1 MSSAS
6 PPRPV
11 AADPGPVA
19 DRPDSATPDSRPV
32 LDDPAQPV
40 LDWWQVMLETNPVH
54 RDEQSAWHVFRHAD
68 VSQVLAD
75 PATFS
80 SDTSAL
86 LPDQEDLRL
95 FSRGNIVNMDPPH
108 HRQVRTLVNQAF
120 TPRVVAGLE
129 PRIVEVTTALL
140 DRVRGRQAFDLV
152 DALAYPLPVTV
163 IAELLGVPARDM
175 ALFRSWADGLF
186 SVQATDATV
195 LPTEE
200 QTAEVA
206 PVVREMNDYLLQHIR
221 HRRKHPA
228 DDLLG
233 RLTTAGVPDR
243 GRDAARPAGDGLT
256 DAARP
261 TGDGFSDSGLT
272 EAGLTDEEIVGLAG
286 VLLLAGH
293 ITTTALLGNA
303 VLAFDRHPAAGA
315 EVRADRSLVPDAIE
329 EVLRWRTPF
338 PRLGR
343 MTTRDA
349 ELAGAVIPA
358 RSIVVPWVGAANH
371 DPRRFPDPERFDIH
385 RSTQGQLAFG
395 HGIHFCLGAPLAR
408 LEARVALNLLMDR
421 YSTLAVDRAH
431 VRYQNPWIMNSMLS
445 LPVQVSS

>member
-1 MSSAS
+1 MSSTS
-6 PPRPV
+6 PSRPV
-11 AADPGPVA
+11 AADSGPVA
-19 DRPDSATPDSRPV
+19 DRPDAAPPDSRPV
-32 LDDPAQPV
+32 LDAAQRV
-40 LDWWQVMLETNPVH
+40 LDWWQVMLETDPVH
-54 RDEQSAWHVFRHAD
+54 QDEQSAWHVFRHAD

-129 PRIVEVTTALL
+129 PRIVEVTTTLL
-140 DRVRGRQAFDLV
+140 DRVRGRQGFDLV

-206 PVVREMNDYLLQHIR
+206 PFVREMNDYLLQHIR
-221 HRRKHPA
+221 HRRTHPA

-233 RLTTAGVPDR
+233 RLTTAGVQDR

-256 DAARP
+256 DP
-261 TGDGFSDSGLT
+261 GLT

-315 EVRADRSLVPDAIE
+315 EVRGDRSLVPDAIE

-343 MTTRDA
+343 VTTRDA

-358 RSIVVPWVGAANH
+358 RSIVVSWIGAANH

-421 YSTLAVDRAH
+421 YSTLAVDHAH

-445 LPVQVSS
+445 LPVQVSSSS

>member
-1 MSSAS
+1 M
-6 PPRPV
+6 
-11 AADPGPVA
+11 
-19 DRPDSATPDSRPV
+19 

-40 LDWWQVMLETNPVH
+40 LDWWQAMLETDPVH
-54 RDEQSAWHVFRHAD
+54 EDEQGAWHVFRHAD

-140 DRVRGRQAFDLV
+140 DRVRGRQGFDLV

-206 PVVREMNDYLLQHIR
+206 PFVREMNDYLLQHIR
-221 HRRKHPA
+221 HRRTHPA

-233 RLTTAGVPDR
+233 RLTTAGVQDR
-243 GRDAARPAGDGLT
+243 GRDAARHAGDGLT
-256 DAARP
+256 DP
-261 TGDGFSDSGLT
+261 
-272 EAGLTDEEIVGLAG
+272 
-286 VLLLAGH
+286 
-293 ITTTALLGNA
+293 
-303 VLAFDRHPAAGA
+303 P
-315 EVRADRSLVPDAIE
+315 RA
-329 EVLRWRTPF
+329 
-338 PRLGR
+338 
-343 MTTRDA
+343 
-349 ELAGAVIPA
+349 
-358 RSIVVPWVGAANH
+358 
-371 DPRRFPDPERFDIH
+371 
-385 RSTQGQLAFG
+385 
-395 HGIHFCLGAPLAR
+395 
-408 LEARVALNLLMDR
+408 
-421 YSTLAVDRAH
+421 
-431 VRYQNPWIMNSMLS
+431 
-445 LPVQVSS
+445 